1 LSLRWGLPPYDLL
14 PAWAL
19 KLAQGWKNTP
29 PDRRQGAP
37 HCPNVIVRP
46 LGVRVN
52 RLLGFH
58 VTVEFTFRL
67 YDQSGCFRSFAQIPS
82 IPVTSQNLISDLE
95 NAVAT
100 RSVETGAILRRV
112 TDLFLLNAGH
122 YSADQLELYDGI
134 LKVLIAAVEV
144 SARAELAQRLAPV
157 DGAPANAIRTLA
169 LDDAIEVAEP
179 VLAQSS
185 ALDDEALT
193 HCITINGQ
201 DHLLAI
207 ATRNRLSEKV
217 SDQLVTKGNIKVLR
231 TLASNP
237 GAAISDLGFGILVK
251 KSTDDDWLSER
262 VARRVDIPEHHLRE
276 LISKASE
283 VVRQRLIADIPELSE
298 TIKELFPNS
307 TGNETPGLS
316 KDYRTAELVVK
327 SQPLTEAVVNE
338 FAKAKKLEEI
348 IVSISQ
354 LSGLSATEVERL
366 FAGTWS
372 SPVAVI
378 LKAIGFRLATVDAIY
393 RSRMSSDETIHSDLL
408 QIKAEF
414 IAIRRPTA
422 ERIMRF
428 YCARKAAKF
437 SDRS

>member
-1 LSLRWGLPPYDLL
+1 V
-14 PAWAL
+14 
-19 KLAQGWKNTP
+19 LA
-29 PDRRQGAP
+29 
-37 HCPNVIVRP
+37 H
-46 LGVRVN
+46 
-52 RLLGFH
+52 
-58 VTVEFTFRL
+58 
-67 YDQSGCFRSFAQIPS
+67 
-82 IPVTSQNLISDLE
+82 NLISDLE

-112 TDLFLLNAGH
+112 TDLFLVNAGH
-122 YSADQLELYDGI
+122 YTADQLELYDGI

-157 DGAPANAIRTLA
+157 DGAPAGAIRTLA

-185 ALDDEALT
+185 VLDDDTLT

-207 ATRNRLSEKV
+207 ATRSKLSERV
-217 SDQLVTKGNIKVLR
+217 SDQLVTKGNIEVLR

-262 VARRVDIPEHHLRE
+262 VARRVDIPEHHLRD

-283 VVRQRLIADIPELSE
+283 VVRQRLMADIPELSE
-298 TIKELFPNS
+298 TIQEILPTRRPANGHSASELP
-307 TGNETPGLS
+307 

-327 SQPLTEAVVNE
+327 SQPLTEAVVSE

-348 IVSISQ
+348 IVSISR
-354 LSGLSATEVERL
+354 LSGLSATEIERL
-366 FAGTWS
+366 FLGTWS

-378 LKAIGFRLATVDAIY
+378 LKAIGFRLATVDLIY
-393 RSRMSSDETIHSDLL
+393 RSRLSSDDVIQSDLT
-408 QIKAEF
+408 QVKAEF
-414 IAIRRPTA
+414 IALRRPTA

-437 SDRS
+437 SDLS